1 MDQLAGEPDNFPSTS
16 SLTQQRHGG
25 RFVKQG
31 GGRRRGDG
39 AAGRQKELQC
49 GYCKMKST
57 DAHFFS
63 TVTEGPLGGWY
74 GPNGA
79 PIPVSLHKYPGLSG
93 SRICNGC
100 KIANVADQGLLCQVP
115 HPLSSAAASL
125 FSPRGAATSG
135 SLPPTP
141 VTLPHLSILLPADPT
156 SVFAAISPAS
166 GHSLLSSG
174 QASPAVQYGGV
185 PSNAPNP
192 PLLTSV
198 SAALHWHSVHDKDV
212 ILGGPPRQRRNS
224 LTGEGPAW
232 GSPLEGL
239 PHLLEESRVSSND
252 SVVSAC
258 KVPACENG

>member
-63 TVTEGPLGGWY
+63 TVTEGPLGWY

-141 VTLPHLSILLPADPT
+141 VSLPHLSILLPADPT
-156 SVFAAISPAS
+156 SVFAAMSPAS

-174 QASPAVQYGGV
+174 QASPLLSSGAMHWQHSQDAEAANGD
-185 PSNAPNP
+185 P
-192 PLLTSV
+192 PG
-198 SAALHWHSVHDKDV
+198 K
-212 ILGGPPRQRRNS
+212 RRNS
-224 LTGEGPAW
+224 LIGEGPVFGA
-232 GSPLEGL
+232 SLDDL
-239 PHLLEESRVSSND
+239 PQRLLAGYSSND

-258 KVPACENG
+258 KEPACENG